1 MHLQQ
6 QVQYNGRDIL
16 GCDKDLLMYKSILC
30 FMVVSITKS
39 ISFILKAIPLVKLT
53 SEIVGDGILNCLEVL
68 NRPNFSSVRAVISDN
83 NQTNFAT
90 FKRLMKTY
98 PIANKN
104 YCISDPTTSR
114 VIYLFFD
121 TVHLLKNIRNNLLS
135 KRFFQIPEL

>member
-6 QVQYNGRDIL
+6 QVQYNGKDII

-30 FMVVSITKS
+30 FMVVSIIKS
-39 ISFILKAIPLVKLT
+39 IPFILKAIPLVKLT

-68 NRPNFSSVRAVISDN
+68 NKSNFSSRGVISDN
-83 NQTNFAT
+83 HQTNIAT
-90 FKRLMKTY
+90 FKRLKKTY

-104 YCISDPTTSR
+104 YCMSKPTTSR

-121 TVHLLKNIRNNLLS
+121 TVHLLKNIGDNLLS
-135 KRFFQIPEL
+135 ERFSQIPN